1 MERARVVARIAPS
14 ASKRIAPVF
23 HFRVFVRI
31 CTGYS
36 AFTHYVCRLPD
47 DCWMPHALALAAV
60 LVLAPPWVWPVDPP
74 PVLVHPFRAPEW
86 TFGPGH
92 RGVDLAAASG
102 TVYAP
107 ADGVVHFAG
116 VVVDR
121 PVLSIEQ
128 SDGVI
133 TSFEPVTTELV
144 AGDVVERGQVVGTVL
159 AGHCASV
166 CLHFGVRVDGEY
178 VSPLAWLGG
187 LERAVLLPTRTG
199 GERRMRERPPTAE
212 GHGSG

>member
-1 MERARVVARIAPS
+1 
-14 ASKRIAPVF
+14 
-23 HFRVFVRI
+23 
-31 CTGYS
+31 
-36 AFTHYVCRLPD
+36 
-47 DCWMPHALALAAV
+47 MPHALALAV
-60 LVLAPPWVWPVDPP
+60 LLLLAPPWAWPTDPP
-74 PVLVHPFRAPEW
+74 HVVVHPFRAPESA
-86 TFGPGH
+86 FGPGH
-92 RGVDLAAASG
+92 RGVDLAAPSG

-144 AGDVVERGQVVGTVL
+144 AGDSVERGQVVGAVM

-166 CLHFGVRVDGEY
+166 CLHLGVRVHGEY

-187 LERAVLLPTRTG
+187 LERAVLLPTRSD

-212 GHGSG
+212 SHGSG